1 MMQGEIVPT
10 EGDHLARAQRDPYQA
25 AMLTWL
31 QGKAAGTRRAYGRH
45 LGAFLHA
52 TGKHPSEIEPLDV
65 AGWKEHLKRRGL
77 ADATVALRLS
87 AVSSYYA
94 YTVKQGLHDR
104 NPVAAVGRDDLDV
117 NPYERARKLPL
128 AAFRRILDVIPDDTE
143 MGARDRALLLFYVM
157 CARRR
162 AEVVGLRARDLRIE
176 DGRVT
181 YRARL
186 KGGTRKWKEL
196 PPPVWAAI
204 QRYLGLAGRDPR
216 GDDPVFTATV
226 DGGKYLRE
234 YYGTP
239 QPEGPTPLTGEA
251 VAQALNRHAEAAGV
265 DPDAVTL
272 HSLRHLGAELYHEAS
287 GDLRETQ
294 AFLDHQRSDTTAI
307 YLKQLTGEDHRH
319 WQAMANALGV
329 SGQ

>member
-1 MMQGEIVPT
+1 MKGEIIPS
-10 EGDHLARAQRDPYQA
+10 EPDHLARARSDPYQA

-31 QGKAAGTRRAYGRH
+31 QGKADGTRRAYGAH
-45 LGAFLHA
+45 LGTFLNA
-52 TGKHPSEIEPLDV
+52 TEKHPGEIEPLDV
-65 AGWKEHLKRRGL
+65 ARWKEHLKRRGL

-87 AVSSYYA
+87 AISSYYG
-94 YTVKQGLHDR
+94 YLVKQGLHDR

-128 AAFRRILDVIPDDTE
+128 AAFRRILQAIPDDTV
-143 MGARDRALLLFYVM
+143 MGARHRALLLFYVM

-162 AEVVGLRARDLRIE
+162 AEVVGLRAHDLRI
-176 DGRVT
+176 DAGKVT

-186 KGGTRKWKEL
+186 KGGARKWKEL
-196 PPPVWAAI
+196 PPPVWEAI
-204 QRYLGLAGRDPR
+204 RQYLDLAGRDPT
-216 GDDPVFTATV
+216 GDDPIFTATTNA
-226 DGGKYLRE
+226 GQYLRE

-251 VAQALNRHAEAAGV
+251 VAHALNRHAADAGL
-265 DPDAVTL
+265 DPEAVTL

-294 AFLDHQRSDTTAI
+294 AFLDHQRSDTTEI
-307 YLKQLTGEDHRH
+307 YLKQLTGEDHHH

-329 SGQ
+329 GV

>member
-1 MMQGEIVPT
+1 MQGEIMPT

-31 QGKAAGTRRAYGRH
+31 QGKADGTRRAYGRH

-52 TGKHPSEIEPLDV
+52 TEKHPSEIEPLDV
-65 AGWKEHLKRRGL
+65 ARWKEHLKRRGL
-77 ADATVALRLS
+77 ADSTVALRLS

-94 YTVKQGLHDR
+94 YIVKQGLHDR

-176 DGRVT
+176 DDRVT

-186 KGGTRKWKEL
+186 KGGARKWKEL
-196 PPPVWAAI
+196 PPPVWGAI
-204 QRYLGLAGRDPR
+204 RRYLDLADREPK
-216 GDDPVFTATV
+216 GDDPIFTATV
-226 DGGKYLRE
+226 DGGKYLRD
-234 YYGTP
+234 YYGAPEPNGP
-239 QPEGPTPLTGEA
+239 QPLTGEA
-251 VAQALNRHAEAAGV
+251 VAATGNTAAALRAWTPTSKPLCG
-265 DPDAVTL
+265 
-272 HSLRHLGAELYHEAS
+272 
-287 GDLRETQ
+287 
-294 AFLDHQRSDTTAI
+294 
-307 YLKQLTGEDHRH
+307 
-319 WQAMANALGV
+319 LGV
-329 SGQ
+329 PYLRTIVHHHRDPVYTRRRVIGFDNRP